1 MNSNL
6 EIAVILLDI
15 TNYFFVFLL
24 IFNIFRVNYFNPIVK
39 IFATYLEPVSK
50 SLFFFLPPL
59 FAAIAVALMFKF
71 SSFYLAY
78 SSGYE
83 TLTLF
88 YISVI
93 DVLNSGFRILFYCV
107 IGSVVLSWVA
117 PGNNHP
123 LLQIIEEISAGIL
136 SPVRKFL
143 PPMGGLDFTP
153 IIGLLVLNLIN
164 TSLVQIISSM
174 V

>member
-1 MNSNL
+1 MISV
-6 EIAVILLDI
+6 IAIILGFASYAFVILS
-15 TNYFFVFLL
+15 VFRLL
-24 IFNIFRVNYFNPIVK
+24 RVNYFNPIVK

-50 SLFFFLPPL
+50 SIFFFLPPL
-59 FAAIAVALMFKF
+59 IAAIAFALVLKF

-93 DVLNSGFRILFYCV
+93 DVLNSGCRILFYCV

-143 PPMGGLDFTP
+143 PPLGGLDFTP

-164 TSLVQIISSM
+164 SSLVQIISSL

>member
-1 MNSNL
+1 MTSV
-6 EIAVILLDI
+6 IAIILGFLS
-15 TNYFFVFLL
+15 YAFVMLSVFRL
-24 IFNIFRVNYFNPIVK
+24 FRVNYFNPVVK
-39 IFATYLEPVSK
+39 IFAIYLEPISK
-50 SLFFFLPPL
+50 NFFFFFPPL
-59 FAAIAVALMFKF
+59 FAAIAMALVFKF
-71 SSFYLAY
+71 ASFYLAY

-88 YISVI
+88 YLSVV

-117 PGNNHP
+117 PGSSHP
-123 LLQIIEEISAGIL
+123 LLEVIEEISAGIL
-136 SPVRKFL
+136 SPIRKFL

-164 TSLVQIISSM
+164 TSFIQIIRSLL
-174 V
+174 

>member
-1 MNSNL
+1 MISV
-6 EIAVILLDI
+6 IAIILGFASYAFVILS
-15 TNYFFVFLL
+15 VFRLL
-24 IFNIFRVNYFNPIVK
+24 RVNYFNPIVK

-50 SLFFFLPPL
+50 SIFFFLPPL
-59 FAAIAVALMFKF
+59 IAAIAFALVLKF

-88 YISVI
+88 YVSAI

-136 SPVRKFL
+136 SPVRRFL

-164 TSLVQIISSM
+164 SSLVQIISSL